1 MEFILNIHTST
12 ETAVVNLCDGKYV
25 LSSML
30 NTEPKQHAG
39 FLHSAIQNLLEENS
53 VEINQLKAIGVT
65 IGPGS
70 YTGIRVGLATAKGL
84 CYALKIPM
92 ITLNTLEVMA
102 LTAINMVK
110 NADCVY
116 CPMLDARRME
126 VYTGVYT
133 YYLKEVR
140 APEAIIL
147 NKNSF
152 SEIADRMK
160 MIIFGNGS
168 EKFKNFNP
176 DLNASFIDCD
186 AISDASFAIMSAN
199 KYNEK
204 LFADIAYAEPL
215 YLKDFY
221 SNVNK

>member
-1 MEFILNIHTST
+1 
-12 ETAVVNLCDGKYV
+12 
-25 LSSML
+25 
-30 NTEPKQHAG
+30 
-39 FLHSAIQNLLEENS
+39 
-53 VEINQLKAIGVT
+53 
-65 IGPGS
+65 
-70 YTGIRVGLATAKGL
+70 
-84 CYALKIPM
+84 
-92 ITLNTLEVMA
+92 
-102 LTAINMVK
+102 MVK

>member
-92 ITLNTLEVMA
+92 IT
-102 LTAINMVK
+102 
-110 NADCVY
+110 
-116 CPMLDARRME
+116 
-126 VYTGVYT
+126 
-133 YYLKEVR
+133 
-140 APEAIIL
+140 
-147 NKNSF
+147 
-152 SEIADRMK
+152 
-160 MIIFGNGS
+160 
-168 EKFKNFNP
+168 
-176 DLNASFIDCD
+176 
-186 AISDASFAIMSAN
+186 
-199 KYNEK
+199 
-204 LFADIAYAEPL
+204 
-215 YLKDFY
+215 
-221 SNVNK
+221 